1 VDTPTID
8 DLYQHLSDFCDL
20 IPTAFLF
27 WKIVYALMYG
37 HLGSEPRPSP
47 FSYGRRNAVSS
58 MSSPPNGRALAF
70 PVLWGTEKE
79 TRIAG
84 PQAAEIKLPSDEDLM
99 ARLQTKD
106 SKGLELLYTRY
117 SRLVFGIALRIVN
130 DKSEAEEVVQ
140 EVFFSLYQK
149 ALLFDPAKGSGKS
162 WVVQIAFSRA
172 RDRRA
177 HLLRRGFYSGTD
189 IESLDDTLQGQSD
202 IEREVGLRIDF
213 SHLLSAFEDLTE
225 MQRRTLELFYFQ
237 GLELREISE
246 RLNEPFG
253 NVRHHFYRGLE
264 RLRKSPAVKRL
275 KETQNV

>member
-1 VDTPTID
+1 
-8 DLYQHLSDFCDL
+8 
-20 IPTAFLF
+20 
-27 WKIVYALMYG
+27 
-37 HLGSEPRPSP
+37 
-47 FSYGRRNAVSS
+47 

-70 PVLWGTEKE
+70 PVVWGTERE
-79 TRIAG
+79 SRVAG
-84 PQAAEIKLPSDEDLM
+84 AQPAEVRSPTDEELM
-99 ARLQTKD
+99 AWMQAKD
-106 SKGLELLYTRY
+106 SKGLDLLFTRY
-117 SRLVFGIALRIVN
+117 SRLVFGIALRILS

-140 EVFFSLYQK
+140 EAFFSLYQK
-149 ALLFDPAKGSGKS
+149 ALLFDPTKGSAKS

-189 IESLDDTLQGQSD
+189 IESLDDTLQGQGD

-213 SHLLSAFEDLTE
+213 SHLLSAFEDLTQ
-225 MQRRTLELFYFQ
+225 MQRTTLELFYFQ
-237 GLELREISE
+237 GLELREISQ

-275 KETQNV
+275 QETHNE

>member
-1 VDTPTID
+1 
-8 DLYQHLSDFCDL
+8 
-20 IPTAFLF
+20 
-27 WKIVYALMYG
+27 
-37 HLGSEPRPSP
+37 
-47 FSYGRRNAVSS
+47 

-70 PVLWGTEKE
+70 PVVWGNARES
-79 TRIAG
+79 RIA
-84 PQAAEIKLPSDEDLM
+84 AAQPAEVRSPTDEELM
-99 ARLQTKD
+99 AWMQAQD
-106 SKGLELLYTRY
+106 SKGLELLYGRY
-117 SRLVFGIALRIVN
+117 ARLVFGIAIRILN

-140 EVFFSLYQK
+140 EAFFALYQK
-149 ALLFDPAKGSGKS
+149 APLFDPAKGSAKT

-189 IESLDDTLQGQSD
+189 IDSLDDTLQGRGD

-213 SHLLSAFEDLTE
+213 AHLLSAFEDLTH
-225 MQRRTLELFYFQ
+225 MQRTTLELFYFQ
-237 GLELREISE
+237 GLELREISQ

-275 KETQNV
+275 QETHHE